1 MMLDRLNQRAAWL
14 AQVARRNALQRLSKA
29 DVPDGITLT
38 TTDDSIILSG
48 RDLRRALISDPRIR
62 RFGR

>member
-1 MMLDRLNQRAAWL
+1 MLERLNQRAAWL
-14 AQVARRNALQRLSKA
+14 ARVAQQRAINRLSA
-29 DVPDGITLT
+29 AETPDGVSIT

-48 RDLRRALISDPRIR
+48 RDLRAALINDPRIR